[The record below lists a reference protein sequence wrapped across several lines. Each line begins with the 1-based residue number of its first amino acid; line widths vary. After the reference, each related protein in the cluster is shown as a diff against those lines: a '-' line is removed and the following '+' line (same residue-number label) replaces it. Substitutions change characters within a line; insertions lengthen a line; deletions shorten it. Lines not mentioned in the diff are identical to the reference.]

1 MSIVVV
7 VVVVVVVFVVVVVVV
22 TEVLNYDLVMKLATR
37 CVANAVKITDTHQG
51 IESGPG
57 TWEYVR
63 LGEGYIDRP
72 TPVPPVL
79 WRL

>member
-1 MSIVVV
+1 MVVV
-7 VVVVVVVFVVVVVVV
+7 VLVVVMVVVI
-22 TEVLNYDLVMKLATR
+22 TEISKYDVVMKLATR
-37 CVANAVKITDTHQG
+37 YLANAVKITDTHQR

-72 TPVPPVL
+72 TPVPPMLMAFVNEQE
-79 WRL
+79 

>member
-1 MSIVVV
+1 
-7 VVVVVVVFVVVVVVV
+7 
-22 TEVLNYDLVMKLATR
+22 MKLSTR
-37 CVANAVKITDTHQG
+37 YVTKVVMITDTLQG

-63 LGEGYIDRP
+63 LDEGFIDRP

-79 WRL
+79 WCW